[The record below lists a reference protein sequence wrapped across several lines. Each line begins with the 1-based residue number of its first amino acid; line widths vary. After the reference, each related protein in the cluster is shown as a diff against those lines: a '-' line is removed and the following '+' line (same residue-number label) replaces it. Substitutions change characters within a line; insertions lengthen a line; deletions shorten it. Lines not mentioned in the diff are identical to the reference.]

1 MSRSLNGRCCEWVP
15 FLSPH
20 SAKDLPQKAAAL
32 IQYQATMVS
41 NAEIEMRWVK
51 AWNDLYD
58 IAADRT
64 DFPCLLPDGKVVD
77 INTCK
82 AWLQD
87 AIYKESLVQVRSGW
101 GLGQRSAIVCKLSQV

>member
-1 MSRSLNGRCCEWVP
+1 MGIAVDGVP

-20 SAKDLPQKAAAL
+20 SAKDWSHKAAAL
-32 IQYQATMVS
+32 IQHQATMVS

-64 DFPCLLPDGKVVD
+64 DFPMPVTRWRGC
-77 INTCK
+77 
-82 AWLQD
+82 
-87 AIYKESLVQVRSGW
+87 
-101 GLGQRSAIVCKLSQV
+101 

>member
-1 MSRSLNGRCCEWVP
+1 MGIAVDEVP

-20 SAKDLPQKAAAL
+20 SVKDWPQKAAAL
-32 IQYQATMVS
+32 IQRQATMVS

-51 AWNDLYD
+51 AWNAFYD